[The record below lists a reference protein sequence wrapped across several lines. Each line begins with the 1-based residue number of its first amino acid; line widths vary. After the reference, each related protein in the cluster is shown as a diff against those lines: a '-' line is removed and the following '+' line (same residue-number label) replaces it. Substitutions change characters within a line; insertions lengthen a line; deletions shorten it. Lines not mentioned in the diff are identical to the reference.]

1 VCVCMCVYVYVC
13 VMCLCVPAFLR
24 SLTDDSFTKVS
35 TACLTNDVRDATPP
49 SEMQWRKRQL

>member
-1 VCVCMCVYVYVC
+1 MCVYVYVC

-49 SEMQWRKRQL
+49 SEMQ